1 MSVDTR
7 IRWGWLKFMYVYTIL
22 MAGGY
27 GLVILIAP
35 EVIRS
40 VLGWPMVEPI
50 SYGIVG
56 SVYLAFG
63 ILSIFGLWSPLKF
76 TPVLLLQLCYK
87 SILFV
92 AIFLPL
98 LVKGQFPSYAMILA
112 VIFAIF
118 IVGDLVAIPFSY
130 IFTKPS
136 EKTL

>member
-1 MSVDTR
+1 MSVETN

-40 VLGWPMVEPI
+40 VFGWPMVEPI
-50 SYGIVG
+50 SNGIVG

-63 ILSIFGLWSPLKF
+63 ILSIFGLRSLLKF
-76 TPVLLLQLCYK
+76 TPVLFLQLCYK

-92 AIFLPL
+92 AVLLPL
-98 LVKGQFPSYAMILA
+98 LVKRQFPSYAIILV
-112 VIFAIF
+112 VIFTTF
-118 IVGDLVAIPFSY
+118 IVGDLIAIPFRY
-130 IFTKPS
+130 IFAKPL
-136 EKTL
+136 EKTS